1 MLRMYALKGTI
12 DNNTAESLNMEIVDS
27 VDNIPEGEQ
36 AILIIPEDS
45 KLISAQDITEKLHNR
60 GIIVAPKKL
69 FDRLLLLSGND
80 PNIIVSGI
88 LGFNAFARGT
98 FEGLKEVAK
107 IRELEE
113 MWEKSSYVL
122 EEDVETPVLVF
133 KSQEIPGISISVD
146 KGQAQFS
153 SVGGEHKLYM
163 LVKVRDASGRLIE
176 QGILKG
182 VMDNAV
188 PEHLRTKVLK
198 QILLEIRNILQQT
211 GEFNEGQTSIKIDGT
226 DYRIRLKD
234 VSRSVGETLLVK
246 HRETGRLLDRRDI
259 VPDEKEG
266 EVEEIKG
273 NLLFMEKEA

>member
-1 MLRMYALKGTI
+1 
-12 DNNTAESLNMEIVDS
+12 
-27 VDNIPEGEQ
+27 
-36 AILIIPEDS
+36 
-45 KLISAQDITEKLHNR
+45 
-60 GIIVAPKKL
+60 
-69 FDRLLLLSGND
+69 
-80 PNIIVSGI
+80 
-88 LGFNAFARGT
+88 
-98 FEGLKEVAK
+98 
-107 IRELEE
+107 

-153 SVGGEHKLYM
+153 SMGGEHKLYM

-211 GEFNEGQTSIKIDGT
+211 GEFNEGQISIKIDGT

>member
-153 SVGGEHKLYM
+153 SMGGEHKLYM

-211 GEFNEGQTSIKIDGT
+211 GEFNEGQISIKIDGT

-234 VSRSVGETLLVK
+234 VSGSVGETLLVK

-273 NLLFMEKEA
+273 SLLFMEKEA